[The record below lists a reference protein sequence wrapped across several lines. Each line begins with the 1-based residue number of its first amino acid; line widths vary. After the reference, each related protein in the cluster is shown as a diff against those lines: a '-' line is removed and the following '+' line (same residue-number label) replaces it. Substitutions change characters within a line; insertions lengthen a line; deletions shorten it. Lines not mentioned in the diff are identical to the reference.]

1 MWITFYFERNA
12 VMLSD
17 VLTLWGGQEVT
28 AMDVY
33 RDMFQFGEG
42 YLQKENDNFP

>member
-1 MWITFYFERNA
+1 MWITFCFKRND

-17 VLTLWGGQEVT
+17 VIILWGGQEVT

-33 RDMFQFGEG
+33 RDMFQFGE
-42 YLQKENDNFP
+42 